1 MVRQDR
7 FRIDLYFRLNVV
19 ALEIPPLRHRKED
32 IPLLAEQFLRDMGRI
47 YDEPP
52 HKISPAAMKRLTEYD
67 WPGNVR
73 ELRNV
78 LERACALTQNATLT
92 VEDLPSETITTRLAE
107 SAPNVAKAI
116 ISLAE
121 AERQAI
127 ASALRAN
134 GGNQS
139 RTALALQIERH
150 RLSRMIHRHG
160 LQSLLH

>member
-1 MVRQDR
+1 MVS
-7 FRIDLYFRLNVV
+7 
-19 ALEIPPLRHRKED
+19 LEIPPLRDRRED
-32 IPLLAEQFLRDMGRI
+32 IPLLTQQFLADMARI
-47 YDEPP
+47 YDELP
-52 HKISPAAMKRLTEYD
+52 HTISPIAMKRLTDYD

-78 LERACALTQNATLT
+78 LERACALTQNATLSL
-92 VEDLPSETITTRLAE
+92 EDLPAELNARAAESNPAVPQAIMSLAE
-107 SAPNVAKAI
+107 S
-116 ISLAE
+116 
-121 AERQAI
+121 ERQVI

-139 RTALALQIERH
+139 RTALALQVERH